1 MSSTKLLEWYKT
13 MIEEEHRLNAIKH
26 EIKIMA
32 EAQKNEMDMREQAL
46 FDKEIQI
53 RELKIQLKIDI
64 KEVVN

>member
-46 FDKEIQI
+46 FDKEIKI